1 VAILARAMATSRI
14 TIEYDGTDFCGWAKQ
29 PGLRTVQGELERVF
43 GVIGR
48 TGVTL
53 TCAGRT
59 DTGVHAVGQVASF
72 PGEPVPLRN
81 VNALLPPDVAVTASA
96 RARDGFDARHDALW
110 RAYRYRIC
118 TRPTRPVFERRT
130 ALHLRDAP
138 DLDLL
143 QECAAL
149 LPGTHD
155 FTAFTPTETEHV
167 HFLRTVHAASWEERR
182 DGLEFSI
189 RADAFMRRMNRALV
203 GTMLEVAQGKRSPQG
218 FADLLTG
225 APRSEAG
232 VTAPPHGLMFVGVG
246 YPPEAL
252 HP

>member
-1 VAILARAMATSRI
+1 MATSRI

-43 GVIGR
+43 DTIGR
-48 TGVTL
+48 KGVTL

-59 DTGVHAVGQVASF
+59 DTGVHAVGQVASYE
-72 PGEPVPLRN
+72 GEPVPLRN
-81 VNALLPPDVAVTASA
+81 VNALLPPDIAVTASS

-110 RAYRYRIC
+110 RAYRYRIS
-118 TRPTRPVFERRT
+118 TRAVRPVFERRMT
-130 ALHLRDAP
+130 LHLRDAP
-138 DLDLL
+138 DLELL

-167 HFLRTVHAASWEERR
+167 HFLRTVHAASWEERP
-182 DGLEFSI
+182 DGIEFSI

-203 GTMLEVAQGKRSPQG
+203 GTMLEVAQGKRTTAD
-218 FADLLTG
+218 FAALLAG
-225 APRSEAG
+225 ASRSEAG
-232 VTAPPHGLMFVGVG
+232 VTAPPQGLMFMGVG
-246 YPPEAL
+246 YPPELLTPERRADTL
-252 HP
+252 